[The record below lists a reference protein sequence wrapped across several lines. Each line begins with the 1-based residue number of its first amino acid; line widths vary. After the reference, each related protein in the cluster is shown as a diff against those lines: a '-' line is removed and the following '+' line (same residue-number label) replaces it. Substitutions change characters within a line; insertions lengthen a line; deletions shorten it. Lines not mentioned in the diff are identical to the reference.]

1 MALRDRA
8 IEWLVPSVL
17 WLWLFYHLH
26 DEWTLNSQ
34 YTYGWTVPFFGAL
47 IFFFRWQRRPRPGAR
62 PRSGFTLLLLWLILL
77 TLLPLRVVEAANPDW
92 RLLGW
97 VLGLLV
103 VSFTLV
109 FLAQMG
115 GRKWLRHFAFPICFP
130 LVAIP
135 WPVRM
140 ENFVVQNLMRT
151 VTSLAVEM
159 AGWVGV
165 GAYQLGNVIE
175 LRNGFVGVDDACSGV
190 RTLQAGIMV
199 SLVLGELLGLR
210 PARRCALLFCGCAWV
225 FACNVFRATA
235 LVILA
240 ANSGIEALARW
251 HDLIGTLAVV
261 GGMAGLLGLAWLWK
275 AEAALAAEQST
286 VRVVRSSPAS
296 QWIALAWLILAFGV
310 TELWYRNHERELI
323 ERPHWQA
330 KEPNGNPT
338 LRQLPIPESTRV
350 FLRYDEA
357 RSAAWEDPRGVNW
370 WSFFARWKP
379 ARAALQLVRSHSPEI
394 CLPAIGRTFRAELP
408 RLTIPVGSA
417 LLDFR
422 AYEFEQN
429 GRPLFVFVSIQE
441 DKIAAA
447 GATTESEQ
455 WNMRGRL
462 LAAWQGKRNLGQ
474 RLLEIAVI
482 GLDDFSQAKEAA
494 AKTVAEIV
502 DVQRSTD

>member
-1 MALRDRA
+1 
-8 IEWLVPSVL
+8 
-17 WLWLFYHLH
+17 
-26 DEWTLNSQ
+26 
-34 YTYGWTVPFFGAL
+34 
-47 IFFFRWQRRPRPGAR
+47 
-62 PRSGFTLLLLWLILL
+62 
-77 TLLPLRVVEAANPDW
+77 
-92 RLLGW
+92 
-97 VLGLLV
+97 
-103 VSFTLV
+103 
-109 FLAQMG
+109 
-115 GRKWLRHFAFPICFP
+115 
-130 LVAIP
+130 
-135 WPVRM
+135 
-140 ENFVVQNLMRT
+140 
-151 VTSLAVEM
+151 
-159 AGWVGV
+159 
-165 GAYQLGNVIE
+165 
-175 LRNGFVGVDDACSGV
+175 
-190 RTLQAGIMV
+190 
-199 SLVLGELLGLR
+199 
-210 PARRCALLFCGCAWV
+210 
-225 FACNVFRATA
+225 
-235 LVILA
+235 
-240 ANSGIEALARW
+240 
-251 HDLIGTLAVV
+251 
-261 GGMAGLLGLAWLWK
+261 
-275 AEAALAAEQST
+275 
-286 VRVVRSSPAS
+286 
-296 QWIALAWLILAFGV
+296 
-310 TELWYRNHERELI
+310 
-323 ERPHWQA
+323 
-330 KEPNGNPT
+330 
-338 LRQLPIPESTRV
+338 
-350 FLRYDEA
+350 LRYDEA

>member
-77 TLLPLRVVEAANPDW
+77 TLLPLRVVEVANPDW

-115 GRKWLRHFAFPICFP
+115 GREWLRHFAFPICFP
-130 LVAIP
+130 LVTIP

-151 VTSLAVEM
+151 VTSLAVEI

-240 ANSGIEALARW
+240 ANSGIQALARW

-275 AEAALAAEQST
+275 AEGALAAEQST

-296 QWIALAWLILAFGV
+296 QWIALAWLILSFGV
-310 TELWYRNHERELI
+310 TELWYRNHEHELI

-338 LRQLPIPESTRV
+338 LRQLSIPESTRV
-350 FLRYDEA
+350 ILRYDEA
-357 RSAAWEDPRGVNW
+357 RSAAWEDPSGVNW

-408 RLTIPVGSA
+408 RFTIPVASA

-441 DKIAAA
+441 DKVAAT
-447 GATTESEQ
+447 GATAGSEQ

-482 GLDDFSQAKEAA
+482 GLDNFSQAKEAA
-494 AKTVAEIV
+494 AKTVVEIV
-502 DVQRSTD
+502 DVQRPID